1 MRVPSDYLIGAAVS
15 AYQVEGGNSNADW
28 WRFEE
33 AGLLP
38 RSGEACMFWELYKED
53 IAIMERLGLRA
64 FRFSIEWSRVEPRPG
79 VFNDEAMDRYRDI
92 VAELK
97 GHGIT
102 PIITLHHFTNPIW
115 FHERGGWEREENI
128 RYFLEYVDY
137 VARNIDI
144 RYWLTINEVNLYP
157 ILSYLL
163 GKFPPFKPDPAK
175 MWSVFSNLLRAHG
188 KAYDLLKKEAN
199 MVGLV
204 INIMPVHPMNNLSML
219 DHIAAALINKLY
231 NLTSIN
237 AVRRGQLPKWLGSHD
252 IGDVDYLGVNYYSR
266 PRVRF
271 SRRALIEFEEGRD
284 NQMGWVTNPIGL
296 REAVKMAGRIGKP
309 IMITEN
315 GIATD
320 NDDDRI
326 AFIRSHLREAVASG
340 TIGYI
345 YWSLLDNYEW
355 ERGYS
360 AKFGLIECSGKKR
373 IIRRSA
379 EYLGR
384 VSRSLEI

>member
-1 MRVPSDYLIGAAVS
+1 
-15 AYQVEGGNSNADW
+15 
-28 WRFEE
+28 
-33 AGLLP
+33 
-38 RSGEACMFWELYKED
+38 
-53 IAIMERLGLRA
+53 
-64 FRFSIEWSRVEPRPG
+64 
-79 VFNDEAMDRYRDI
+79 
-92 VAELK
+92 
-97 GHGIT
+97 
-102 PIITLHHFTNPIW
+102 
-115 FHERGGWEREENI
+115 
-128 RYFLEYVDY
+128 
-137 VARNIDI
+137 
-144 RYWLTINEVNLYP
+144 
-157 ILSYLL
+157 
-163 GKFPPFKPDPAK
+163 
-175 MWSVFSNLLRAHG
+175 LRAHG